1 MPAAPK
7 GCSIC
12 SHPKRGEIER
22 AHASGADDLET
33 AQHYEVSKAAIR
45 RHAGHVTAAE
55 EAEASATPRPA
66 VAAVIPLRPATPSPA
81 PLPPACPICAH
92 TKRSEIDVAIVAG
105 EVRSKVARRFLV
117 DAASLKAHA
126 ECAKP
131 LDNGVTLRA
140 PAGEDTKARFERLA
154 RMVEEQLTK
163 ACADD
168 EARWSAKAQMFTA
181 AKGCLELLAKLT
193 GEIGPEREIVIIE
206 SPRWK
211 RIEQAI
217 AKALAP
223 HPVAAKAVASA
234 LAELEAA

>member
-1 MPAAPK
+1 MPAAPR

-12 SHPKRGEIER
+12 SHPKRGEIEH

-33 AQHYEVSKAAIR
+33 AQRYEVSKAAIR

-66 VAAVIPLRPATPSPA
+66 VAAVIPLRPATTSPPPA
-81 PLPPACPICAH
+81 PACPICAH
-92 TKRSEIDVAIVAG
+92 AKRAEIEAAIASG

-117 DAASLKAHA
+117 DAAALKEHA
-126 ECAKP
+126 NCAKP
-131 LDNGVTLRA
+131 LDNGVTIRA

-193 GEIGPEREIVIIE
+193 GEIGPERELVIIE